1 MKGNSAAL
9 VGKVAQW
16 AIAALGMIFVIIILS
31 GSESSGI
38 NGGLFISYI
47 AFGLCAVVALV
58 FSLIGVLSGG
68 KKTLMG
74 IGGFAVLC
82 LVAYLMASDSVE
94 TGWDITS
101 DTSKWIG
108 MGLGLFYIL
117 FGAAAAAILIG
128 EVSRLFK

>member
-16 AIAALGMIFVIIILS
+16 AIAALGIIFVIMILS

-108 MGLGLFYIL
+108 IGLGLLYIL

>member
-16 AIAALGMIFVIIILS
+16 AIAALGIIFVIMILS

-47 AFGLCAVVALV
+47 AFWLCAVVALV

>member
-16 AIAALGMIFVIIILS
+16 AIAALGIIFVIMILS

>member
-1 MKGNSAAL
+1 
-9 VGKVAQW
+9 
-16 AIAALGMIFVIIILS
+16 
-31 GSESSGI
+31 
-38 NGGLFISYI
+38 
-47 AFGLCAVVALV
+47 
-58 FSLIGVLSGG
+58 

>member
-16 AIAALGMIFVIIILS
+16 AIAALGIIFVIMILS

-68 KKTLMG
+68 KKPLMG